1 MAFTPPEG
9 GGRLPVIRPGPHAT
23 VFLNGEPVHDPR
35 VVRASD
41 RVEVRPVDDAPS
53 AEPEVEITE
62 AGLKAILSVR
72 RKLGWRYAV
81 ADCEPAPELTVRA
94 IPQEPISPPLLTH
107 EQVLAALERAGVVY
121 GVDEAA
127 LETCCTLQDVGPVVV
142 ATGDPPQLPVHA
154 RVELYFPNDPLVR
167 REAWEDDRVDLL
179 GLFQVPSVR
188 PGELLAEKIPP
199 QEGRPGRTVTGQEI
213 PVPPARDLALHA
225 GPGALVDESGL
236 RVYAA
241 RGGRPC
247 FSGGIVRVLPQYV
260 VAGSVDANTG
270 HVEFDGDV
278 VVQGDV
284 GESMRV
290 AAAGKVTVSGGREPR
305 QGRPGA
311 PFLLRAAFRGGSG
324 APLRV
329 PAG

>member
-1 MAFTPPEG
+1 M
-9 GGRLPVIRPGPHAT
+9 
-23 VFLNGEPVHDPR
+23 
-35 VVRASD
+35 
-41 RVEVRPVDDAPS
+41 
-53 AEPEVEITE
+53 
-62 AGLKAILSVR
+62 
-72 RKLGWRYAV
+72 
-81 ADCEPAPELTVRA
+81 
-94 IPQEPISPPLLTH
+94 
-107 EQVLAALERAGVVY
+107 
-121 GVDEAA
+121 
-127 LETCCTLQDVGPVVV
+127 
-142 ATGDPPQLPVHA
+142 
-154 RVELYFPNDPLVR
+154 
-167 REAWEDDRVDLL
+167 DLL

-290 AAAGKVTVSGGREPR
+290 AAAGKVTVSVGREPR